1 MKNLRTTPVLLL
13 WLIWSAASAFMF
25 HKFCGSSTPEVVED
39 IKDPTEINVGE
50 NSEIVSNVKTS
61 FNESEFQF
69 SSLSKDLSN
78 RIDAYLNELK
88 SSSKK
93 NIIITALYGANE
105 KNTGIFTDLGLARA
119 NNIKQLFVQQ
129 GIDASRIGIKSK
141 KVNSDKKEEFTKL
154 EFNYTDK
161 IERDGSLEDY
171 KVLFEH
177 EPIILYFRSKSDK
190 LDLSSDQREAFKDL
204 LGYMDLDPL
213 VKIKVSGH
221 TDATGERGPNLK
233 LSEKRALQVR
243 NILISNGM
251 NPSRMIV
258 KGYGP
263 DRALATN
270 KTAEGRS
277 KNRRVEITVQ

>member
-1 MKNLRTTPVLLL
+1 MKNLRTTPILLL
-13 WLIWSAASAFMF
+13 WLIWSAASAFMY
-25 HKFCGSSTPEVVED
+25 HKFCGNSAPPSVD

-50 NSEIVSNVKTS
+50 NSEVVSNVKTS

-93 NIIITALYGANE
+93 NIIITALYGVNE

-129 GIDASRIGIKSK
+129 GIDPARIGIKSK

-161 IERDGSLEDY
+161 IEREGSLEDY

-177 EPIILYFRSKSDK
+177 EPIILYFKSKSDR
-190 LDLSSDQREAFKDL
+190 LDLSTDQREAFKDL
-204 LGYMDLDPL
+204 LGYMDLDPS

-221 TDATGERGPNLK
+221 TDATGERGPNIK

-270 KTAEGRS
+270 KTAEGRA